1 VASFCAD
8 ENFPLQ
14 VVTALRE
21 LGHDVL
27 TAPEAG
33 RANQAIPDEAVVEFA
48 TAESRAVLTL
58 NRWEFIRLH
67 SRSSTHGG
75 IVVCTVDPDVAGQA
89 ARIHEAVEAF
99 ESLRGELIRVNRP
112 AG

>member
-1 VASFCAD
+1 VASFYAD

-14 VVTALRE
+14 VVVALRE

-27 TAPEAG
+27 TALEAG
-33 RANQAIPDEAVVEFA
+33 RANQAVPDEAVLEFA

-67 SRSSTHGG
+67 SQSSAHAG
-75 IVVCTVDPDVAGQA
+75 IVVCTADPDVRGQA
-89 ARIHEAVEAF
+89 ARIHEAVAAF
-99 ESLRGELIRVNRP
+99 ESLRGELFRVNRP